1 MKFEGNV
8 EAFRYTPQTA
18 LETNSLVTV
27 GALVGVTRDSCAA
40 GDTIMAFMTG
50 KKSIYSL
57 PQASGIAADVDMG
70 TLATIAD
77 GKVKPAAA
85 GDTII
90 GVYWEDTDNAAE
102 EAIIMLSDLA
112 TSNGAAAATTTAA
125 GLMSAADKE
134 KLDGIGI
141 ATTSTA
147 GLVKPD
153 GVTIDVAETT
163 GVISVHST

>member
-57 PQASGIAADVDMG
+57 PQASGIAADVDRG
-70 TLATIAD
+70 TLATVAD

-102 EAIIMLSDLA
+102 EALIMLTDLA
-112 TSNGAAAATTTAA
+112 VPVGA
-125 GLMSAADKE
+125 
-134 KLDGIGI
+134 GI
-141 ATTSTA
+141 ATASA
-147 GLVKPD
+147 PGLVQTD
-153 GVTIDVAETT
+153 GSTIDITSA